1 MSAPAALG
9 SQKTGGPRTPPA
21 SGLSWLPCAI
31 AAFVAEVAVI
41 YLIGSSPE
49 GRAWV
54 PVLLFAAHLLL
65 VPFLIRNLSFW
76 GARMILVGLGLNLI
90 VMAANGGLMP
100 VAPSAVEAIGKHDLR
115 ELPLGDPI
123 PGSKNVLLEPDQTHA
138 QLLSDVIVLPI
149 PRPYRRAVSLGDLVV
164 FGGVA
169 ATFVEVTRRYRQTR
183 PAR

>member
-9 SQKTGGPRTPPA
+9 SQKIGGARTLPA
-21 SGLSWLPCAI
+21 SGLHWLPCAL
-31 AAFVAEVAVI
+31 AAFIAEVAVI

-49 GRAWV
+49 GRAWM
-54 PVLLFAAHLLL
+54 PVLLPAAHLLL
-65 VPFLIRNLSFW
+65 VPFLIRNFSFW
-76 GARMILVGLGLNLI
+76 GARVILMGLGLNLI
-90 VMAANGGLMP
+90 VMAVNGGLMP
-100 VAPSAVEAIGKHDLR
+100 VGPRAVEAIGKHNLD

-138 QLLSDVIVLPI
+138 QWLSDAIVLPI
-149 PRPYRRAVSLGDLVV
+149 PRPYKRAVSVGDLVV

-169 ATFVEVTRRYRQTR
+169 ATFVEVTRRYRQSQ